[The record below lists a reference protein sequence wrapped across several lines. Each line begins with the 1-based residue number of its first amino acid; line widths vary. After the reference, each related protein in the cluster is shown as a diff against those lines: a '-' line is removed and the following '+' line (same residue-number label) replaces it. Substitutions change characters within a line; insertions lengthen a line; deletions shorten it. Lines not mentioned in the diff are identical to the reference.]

1 MSTKYP
7 FDYFDEGE
15 INPVKSSHHTKNN
28 SEQDGQ
34 LAFFKPYN
42 TTNNNGNSTSID
54 EVSNAAAPSVNRHIG
69 NRNNQFIGQAGRLNQ
84 RYNNHG
90 HGNNSGSGSRQEHS
104 YSAAEPLNIEDMYIY
119 GAQIDVVSQDLSIL
133 AAEMP
138 VKFEQFIF
146 DYAQVE
152 GCDDNID
159 DFIEYIRELKL
170 LCDRATLREKD
181 LYEILN
187 HIDSQGLRFKSIDI
201 DQLTNLLDSTKN
213 DLAKLPAMNIIQ
225 NSPTLI
231 SEYEQLEGRVHAL
244 NKEILRRTIY
254 DKASATH
261 HLIRPLRSL
270 KSAIYYINRFVSHAE
285 PRQFLHKAVRMLT
298 RLRELAN
305 FIVQPQHQLN
315 DVQVQQIL
323 EVIKQGSYEWDSE
336 FLANGSSV
344 WEFGPFDIK
353 KIPLVTVAP
362 AHSDNYGGEEEISL
376 SVIPDYLI
384 HQVRILLNNLG
395 LRKKPQTFQNNYRQ
409 NRQDNSGNY

>member
-1 MSTKYP
+1 MSNKYP

-15 INPVKSSHHTKNN
+15 INSVKSSQYKKNN
-28 SEQDGQ
+28 SEADGQ

-42 TTNNNGNSTSID
+42 NSANANPEETNNAPVSSSVMRHGSRNS
-54 EVSNAAAPSVNRHIG
+54 
-69 NRNNQFIGQAGRLNQ
+69 QFIGQAGRLNQ
-84 RYNNHG
+84 QRYNNNYSHS
-90 HGNNSGSGSRQEHS
+90 SGGSSSGRQEHS
-104 YSAAEPLNIEDMYIY
+104 YSAVEPLNIEDMYIY
-119 GAQIDVVSQDLSIL
+119 SAQIDVVAQDLSGL
-133 AAEMP
+133 ANEMP

-152 GCDDNID
+152 GCDDNIEH
-159 DFIEYIRELKL
+159 FVEYIRELKL

-201 DQLTNLLDSTKN
+201 DQLKNLLEATKIE
-213 DLAKLPAMNIIQ
+213 LAKLPAMNIIQ

-254 DKASATH
+254 DKANTTH

-270 KSAIYYINRFVSHAE
+270 KSAIYYINRFVAHDE

-305 FIVQPQHQLN
+305 FIIQPEHELN
-315 DVQVQQIL
+315 DIQVQQII

-353 KIPLVTVAP
+353 KIPLMTVAP

-395 LRKKPQTFQNNYRQ
+395 LRKKPQTFQNNYRTQ
-409 NRQDNSGNY
+409 NRHDNNGNY